1 MLASV
6 TAVKLGQAH
15 TLLSI
20 NLLFFFIWGVYL
32 YICAFVHLCICL
44 FVCLCICVFVYLRIS
59 HVTGETRADS
69 HLAVTSLNSSQELL
83 GRTGVIGFKTGRHL
97 CIFCVI
103 VYLCVCVIVF
113 VYFRPG
119 ASVSKLANICRDVY
133 LARCSWTPHSLT
145 IYTLEKTLFFA
156 RFQLYQPTIGNIFL
170 MHRNLKN
177 YKAFQPSRTGCW
189 TPHHKCKS

>member
-1 MLASV
+1 MSLV
-6 TAVKLGQAH
+6 MCMHCGQCAAWPRYSILRQH
-15 TLLSI
+15 SSPQSPPLSPSTT
-20 NLLFFFIWGVYL
+20 FTCSSAQHKPAGQ
-32 YICAFVHLCICL
+32 CI
-44 FVCLCICVFVYLRIS
+44 
-59 HVTGETRADS
+59 
-69 HLAVTSLNSSQELL
+69 
-83 GRTGVIGFKTGRHL
+83 
-97 CIFCVI
+97 CVI
-103 VYLCVCVIVF
+103 VYLCICVIVF

-177 YKAFQPSRTGCW
+177 YKVFQPWRTAGWIPRHNANLDRFQCVLGN
-189 TPHHKCKS
+189 

>member
-6 TAVKLGQAH
+6 TCDSCKTRAGSHLAVNKFVILLYLGC
-15 TLLSI
+15 
-20 NLLFFFIWGVYL
+20 LFVYL
-32 YICAFVHLCICL
+32 CICAFVYLC
-44 FVCLCICVFVYLRIS
+44 VCVFVYLRIS

-69 HLAVTSLNSSQELL
+69 HLAVTSLNTRQELL

-145 IYTLEKTLFFA
+145 IYTLEKHYFLHGFNSTN
-156 RFQLYQPTIGNIFL
+156 QP
-170 MHRNLKN
+170 
-177 YKAFQPSRTGCW
+177 
-189 TPHHKCKS
+189 